1 MNGYAAIG
9 ASSAGAK
16 HFSTSPGLSAGP
28 YVWGRLGFGA
38 SGAGIGD
45 RGASKITLEL
55 DRFEAGNISIF
66 KTQKE
71 AMLARRLVQRQIAGE
86 KVSHQMLIATFDT
99 STPIE
104 GVSPAQQKAAM
115 DERHEQL
122 RFFFVTNLG
131 MRGEQKQVFA
141 QQGMGVDPRKVQFR
155 RRRA

>member
-9 ASSAGAK
+9 AGSAGAK
-16 HFSTSPGLSAGP
+16 YFSTSPGLTAGP

-38 SGAGIGD
+38 SGEGIGS
-45 RGASKITLEL
+45 RGATKITEQLNK
-55 DRFEAGNISIF
+55 FERGNISIF
-66 KTQKE
+66 KTEKE
-71 AMLARRLVQRQIAGE
+71 ALLARRLIERQIAGE

-99 STPIE
+99 SSPIE
-104 GVSPAQQKAAM
+104 GVAPAQQKAAM

-122 RFFFVTNLG
+122 RVFIKDNLPLL
-131 MRGEQKQVFA
+131 GEHKQMFA